1 MCKCLNI
8 SRSSYYSYKDNQVK
22 ENELNDMVAKI
33 FYENQRVYGTRK
45 IKAVLLREGI
55 RTSRR
60 RIARTMRQ
68 NGLVSAYT
76 KKTYKPT
83 KSTVNP
89 TSTQNLVNREFDERE
104 KREVIVSDLTYVRVN
119 HKWNYIC
126 VLLDLHNREFIG
138 YSCGEHKDALLVMKA
153 FESVKGSL
161 RDIQVFHS
169 DRGSEFDNYLIDEL
183 IENNYIMRSLSKR
196 GCPYDNAVAEA
207 HFKIIKT
214 EFVQRRNFASLD
226 ELRLEF
232 AAYVHWFNNIRLHSS
247 LGYKSPKEFCSSLL

>member
-8 SRSSYYSYKDNQVK
+8 SRSSYYAHKETQVK
-22 ENELNDMVAKI
+22 VDELNDMVVKI
-33 FYENQRVYGTRK
+33 FHENQSVYGARK
-45 IKAVLLREGI
+45 IRAVLLREGI
-55 RTSRR
+55 CTSRR
-60 RIARTMRQ
+60 RIASIMRQ
-68 NGLVSAYT
+68 NGLISVYT
-76 KKTYKPT
+76 KKPYKPT
-83 KSTVNP
+83 KSIVN
-89 TSTQNLVNREFDERE
+89 TASTQNLINREFDERE

-126 VLLDLHNREFIG
+126 VLLDLHNRELIG

-153 FESVKGSL
+153 FENVKGSL
-161 RDIQVFHS
+161 RDIQFFHS

-183 IENNYIMRSLSKR
+183 IKNNHIIRSLSKK

-214 EFVQRRNFASLD
+214 EFVQRRSFGSLD

-247 LGYKSPKEFCSSLL
+247 LGYKSPKEFSASLL